1 MVSDEGIYSLTHLV
15 TKYVLSTYYVLGPVP
30 SARETVTKTS
40 TAPAILVVPPCKLT
54 VHRKD
59 MLSGK

>member
-1 MVSDEGIYSLTHLV
+1 MVSDEGTYSLTHLV

-30 SARETVTKTS
+30 SARETGTKTS
-40 TAPAILVVPPCKLT
+40 IAPALLLVPPCRLT
-54 VHRKD
+54 VHRED